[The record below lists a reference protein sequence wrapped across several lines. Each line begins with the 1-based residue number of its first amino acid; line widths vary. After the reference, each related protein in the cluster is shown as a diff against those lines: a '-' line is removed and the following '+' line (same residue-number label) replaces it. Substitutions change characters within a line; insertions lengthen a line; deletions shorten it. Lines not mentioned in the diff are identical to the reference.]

1 MWNSGAA
8 HRLTSWSPN
17 SRQAR
22 ITVSAWH
29 CRFWW
34 ESTAPLGRPV
44 VPEVYMIRAGLSSG
58 TSTGGG
64 SAGSGDARK

>member
-8 HRLTSWSPN
+8 HRLTSRSSVSP
-17 SRQAR
+17 QAR

-29 CRFWW
+29 CRFWC
-34 ESTAPLGRPV
+34 EITAPLGRPV

-58 TSTGGG
+58 TSTSGGWPATG
-64 SAGSGDARK
+64 EARK